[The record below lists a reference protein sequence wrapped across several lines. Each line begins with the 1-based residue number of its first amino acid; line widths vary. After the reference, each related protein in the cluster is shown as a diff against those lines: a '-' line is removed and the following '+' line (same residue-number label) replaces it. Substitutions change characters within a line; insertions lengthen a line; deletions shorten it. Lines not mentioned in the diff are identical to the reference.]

1 MPPQMTLTGLKS
13 HIGSLPWSNGLK
25 NTAYVACLNTQNV
38 GLVFVG
44 FVDLISLRAIV
55 IHGRL

>member
-1 MPPQMTLTGLKS
+1 MTLTGLKS